1 MYRNYYYF
9 SFNTLKL
16 GVRKEASLK
25 MVANKREELHQKH
38 LIVAQSLASRYSND
52 PTLNLSDF
60 HGPNVILSKF
70 IGKKTIQS

>member
-1 MYRNYYYF
+1 MYRNYTTI
-9 SFNTLKL
+9 SHLHNTLKL
-16 GVRKEASLK
+16 EASLK

-60 HGPNVILSKF
+60 HGPNVMLSKF